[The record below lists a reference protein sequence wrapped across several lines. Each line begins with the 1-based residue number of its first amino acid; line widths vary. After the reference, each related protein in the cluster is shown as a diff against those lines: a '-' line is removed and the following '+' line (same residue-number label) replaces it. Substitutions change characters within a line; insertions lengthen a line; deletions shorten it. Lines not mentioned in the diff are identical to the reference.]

1 MPLAT
6 ALVPASRRA
15 LTVAETADLSVAEGY
30 NLGLHIAAVFIILVA
45 SLFGIF
51 LPVAISRCK
60 GKRAVALTIL
70 AFKGF
75 GAGVI
80 VCTGFVHMLGDAAD
94 KLESMADST

>member
-1 MPLAT
+1 MSLAR
-6 ALVPASRRA
+6 ALAPATRV
-15 LTVAETADLSVAEGY
+15 LTVAETADLSAEGEY
-30 NLGLHIAAVFIILVA
+30 QLGLHVGAVFIILVA

-51 LPVAISRCK
+51 LPVLISRCK
-60 GKRAVALTIL
+60 AKRAVALTIL

-94 KLESMADST
+94 KLESMADTT